1 MKYLGCVQP
10 PHNTTCHLQRCYN
23 LLPEIFMG
31 KGESVLLCFTLDI
44 FIEIIIV
51 IITLPCFHPDTGHRV
66 ISSDRAVHTLMFRTL
81 PTDFNSESFT
91 LVSKWISIDLTLNS
105 NVACLIV
112 YHYFYTYKS
121 NNAKSHISTYLMLL
135 SIEIFRSQSS
145 AFPRDNLEGPV
156 QIVQSPGESSV

>member
-1 MKYLGCVQP
+1 
-10 PHNTTCHLQRCYN
+10 
-23 LLPEIFMG
+23 MG

-66 ISSDRAVHTLMFRTL
+66 ISSDRAVHTIMFRTL
-81 PTDFNSESFT
+81 PTDFHSESFT

-105 NVACLIV
+105 NVVACLIV

-121 NNAKSHISTYLMLL
+121 NNAKSHILTYFMLM
-135 SIEIFRSQSS
+135 SIEIFR
-145 AFPRDNLEGPV
+145 N
-156 QIVQSPGESSV
+156 